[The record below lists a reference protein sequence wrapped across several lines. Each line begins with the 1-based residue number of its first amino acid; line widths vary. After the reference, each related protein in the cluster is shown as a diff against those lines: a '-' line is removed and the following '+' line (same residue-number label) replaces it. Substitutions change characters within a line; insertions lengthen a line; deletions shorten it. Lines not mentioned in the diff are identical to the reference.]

1 MAVVIGEAGPLV
13 VGLAECKAALR
24 LERDDEDAVLAG
36 HIRTAMALCE
46 AFIGQWL
53 IEREGEQRL
62 ACDVAWPDP
71 GWQRL
76 QVSPVQAIS
85 GVYLAGEA
93 LATGWESDIG
103 ADGTGWVRLIGLPV
117 GAPPAAL
124 VVRFRAGLGTDWN
137 SVPEPLRAG
146 VVRLVSH
153 LFSHRDAGDAGP
165 PPAAVAAL
173 WRPWRRM
180 MLG

>member
-1 MAVVIGEAGPLV
+1 MAVVTGEAGPLV

-36 HIRTAMALCE
+36 HIRAAMALCE

-62 ACDVAWPDP
+62 ACDLA
-71 GWQRL
+71 WQRL
-76 QVSPVQAIS
+76 QASPVQAIT
-85 GVYLAGEA
+85 GVFQAGVA
-93 LATGWESDIG
+93 VATGWESDIG

-117 GAPPAAL
+117 GATPVSL
-124 VVRFRAGLGTDWN
+124 VVRFRAGLGADWN
-137 SVPEPLRAG
+137 TVPEPLRAG
-146 VVRLVSH
+146 IVRLVSH
-153 LFSHRDAGDAGP
+153 LFSHRDAADAGP

-180 MLG
+180 QLG

>member
-1 MAVVIGEAGPLV
+1 MAVVTMEAGALV

-24 LERDDEDAVLAG
+24 LERDDEDGVLAG

-62 ACDVAWPDP
+62 ACDLAWPNLA
-71 GWQRL
+71 WQRL
-76 QVSPVQAIS
+76 QASPVQAIT
-85 GVYLAGEA
+85 GVFLAGEA
-93 LATGWESDIG
+93 LAAGWESDIG
-103 ADGTGWVRLIGLPV
+103 ADGSGWVRLIGLPP
-117 GAPPAAL
+117 GASPATL

-153 LFSHRDAGDAGP
+153 LFSHRDAADGGP

-180 MLG
+180 QLG

>member
-1 MAVVIGEAGPLV
+1 MALVTMEAGPLV

-62 ACDVAWPDP
+62 ACDLAW
-71 GWQRL
+71 QKL
-76 QVSPVQAIS
+76 QASPVQAIT
-85 GVYLAGEA
+85 GVFQAGEA
-93 LATGWESDIG
+93 LAMGWESDIG
-103 ADGTGWVRLIGLPV
+103 ADGTGWVRLIGLP
-117 GAPPAAL
+117 PHTQSL
-124 VVRFRAGLGTDWN
+124 VVRFRAGLGADWN

-146 VVRLVSH
+146 IVRLVSH
-153 LFSHRDAGDAGP
+153 LFSHRDAADAGP

-180 MLG
+180 QLG

>member
-1 MAVVIGEAGPLV
+1 MTVRQLEAGPLV

-24 LERDDEDAVLAG
+24 LERDDEDALLAG

-53 IEREGEQRL
+53 IAREAEQRL
-62 ACDVAWPDP
+62 DADLA
-71 GWQRL
+71 WQRL
-76 QVSPVQAIS
+76 RAAPVQAIN
-85 GVYLAGEA
+85 GLFVAGEA
-93 LATGWESDIG
+93 LETGWEQEIAS
-103 ADGTGWVRLIGLPV
+103 DGTGWVRLIGVPA
-117 GAPPAAL
+117 GAAGGIA
-124 VVRFRAGLGTDWN
+124 VRFRAGLAADWN
-137 SVPEPLRAG
+137 DVPEPLRAG

-153 LFSHRDAGDAGP
+153 LFSHRDAADAGP

-180 MLG
+180 QLG

>member
-1 MAVVIGEAGPLV
+1 MAVAMEAGPLV

-24 LERDDEDAVLAG
+24 LDRDDEDAIIAG
-36 HIRTAMALCE
+36 HIRAAMGLCE

-53 IEREGEQRL
+53 IEREGEQALVRDS
-62 ACDVAWPDP
+62 A
-71 GWQRL
+71 WQRL
-76 QVSPVQAIS
+76 QALPCVAIS
-85 GVYLAGEA
+85 GVMVGADALPAGDWQA
-93 LATGWESDIG
+93 DIA
-103 ADGTGWVRLIGLPV
+103 ADGTGWVRLVRVPDGRV
-117 GAPPAAL
+117 
-124 VVRFRAGLGTDWN
+124 VVRFRAGLGADWN

-153 LFSHRDAGDAGP
+153 LFSHRDAADAGP

-180 MLG
+180 RLGG